1 MIKLIERLDRGVARV
16 EFTLLIALIAALTLI
31 LSAQVL
37 LRYLFSSPL
46 FWAEEVSV
54 QILISATFIGVSYL
68 TFADSLVRVDFLID
82 QLPRGIQNALI
93 FLLRLVGF
101 GVLVIFCYYA
111 TDWILRPE
119 IKTDISPTTGLPRWY
134 NYSILVGAFY
144 CMTWHM
150 LAKLILFRPYQHTDA
165 TGTDTQG
172 AGGEA

>member
-1 MIKLIERLDRGVARV
+1 MIKLIELLDKGMARV
-16 EFTLLIALIAALTLI
+16 EFTLLIALVAALTLI
-31 LSAQVL
+31 LSAQVI
-37 LRYLFSSPL
+37 LRYVFSSPL
-46 FWAEEVSV
+46 FWAEEVAV

-82 QLPRGIQNALI
+82 QLPRSMQNALT
-93 FLLRLVGF
+93 FLLRLAAF

-134 NYSILVGAFY
+134 NYSVLVGAFY

-150 LAKLILFRPYQHTDA
+150 LAKLILFRPYQHKNAVGA
-165 TGTDTQG
+165 TN
-172 AGGEA
+172 AGGDA

>member
-16 EFTLLIALIAALTLI
+16 EFTLLIVLIAALTLI
-31 LSAQVL
+31 LSTQVV
-37 LRYLFSSPL
+37 LRYVFSSPL

-82 QLPRGIQNALI
+82 QLPQGIQNALI
-93 FLLRLVGF
+93 FLLRLAGF
-101 GVLVIFCYYA
+101 GVLAIFCYYA

-144 CMTWHM
+144 CMTWH
-150 LAKLILFRPYQHTDA
+150 LSLIHI
-165 TGTDTQG
+165 
-172 AGGEA
+172 

>member
-31 LSAQVL
+31 LSAQVI
-37 LRYLFSSPL
+37 LRYLFNSPL
-46 FWAEEVSV
+46 FWAEEVAV

-82 QLPRGIQNALI
+82 QLPPALQNTLV
-93 FLLRLVGF
+93 FLLRLIGL
-101 GVLVIFCYYA
+101 GVLAIFCYYA

-119 IKTDISPTTGLPRWY
+119 IKADISPTTGLPRWY
-134 NYSILVGAFY
+134 NYSVLVGAFY

-150 LAKLILFRPYQHTDA
+150 LVKLALFRPYQHQDA
-165 TGTDTQG
+165 TGATNV
-172 AGGEA
+172 GGEA